1 MSDAS
6 LNHGPPAWLPETIG
20 ARTMAQAVDMAAAWR
35 GDHPAVVDWARQV
48 SYRELAQGMRRSAAA
63 FVRAGLKPGDRVAIW
78 VHNSL
83 EWVEASLGL
92 QAAGGVLVP
101 LNTRFKGAE
110 AQYAINKSGAK
121 FLVHSGRFLGVDY
134 AAMLD
139 GLETPSLERRIS
151 VATPEAPEA
160 EWDAFVAWG
169 AADPESLAEA
179 ERRIA
184 ALKPEDVADI
194 MFTSGTTGAPK
205 GVVASHEQNVRIG
218 HAWSGATTLCD
229 TDRFLLLW
237 PFFHCSGYKA
247 GWFASILMGATLY
260 PEPTLDTPRLIER
273 VLREKINFLPG
284 PPTLFQSLLA
294 SEQGQAGVFR
304 NVLRVTVTGATT
316 VPPALIV
323 AMREQLGLQKIFTGY
338 GLTESCGTVTMTAD
352 TDAPEIVVTSAGKA
366 MPDVEMRAMD
376 EAGNILPLGEEG
388 EIVVRGYN
396 VMQGYYQDPIATA
409 EVIDPDGWLH
419 TGDLG
424 IVEPTG
430 YLRITGRK
438 KDIVIVGGFNVY
450 PAEVENIMLGHPSVA
465 EVGLIGMPDERLG
478 EVAKAYVVKDPKGP
492 PIDDAGMIA
501 WARENMANYKVPRT
515 VVFVDALPRTATGK
529 LQKFRLTAG
538 EFG

>member
-1 MSDAS
+1 MSES
-6 LNHGPPAWLPETIG
+6 LNLGPPAWLPETIG
-20 ARTMAQAVDMAAAWR
+20 ARTIPDAVDRAAAWR
-35 GDHPAVVDWARQV
+35 GDHLAVVDAHRQV
-48 SYRELAQGMRRSAAA
+48 SYRELAAGMRKTAAA
-63 FVRAGLKPGDRVAIW
+63 FIRAGLKPGDRVAVW
-78 VHNSL
+78 LHNSL
-83 EWVEASLGL
+83 EWVEAAVGL
-92 QAAGGVLVP
+92 MAAGGVLVP
-101 LNTRFKGAE
+101 LNTRFKGVE
-110 AQYAINKSGAK
+110 AQYALNKSGARI
-121 FLVHSGRFLGVDY
+121 LVHPTRFLGVDY
-134 AAMLD
+134 AALLD
-139 GLETPSLERRIS
+139 GLETPALERKIA
-151 VATPEAPEA
+151 VGTPEAPGGD
-160 EWDAFVAWG
+160 WLDFVAWG

-184 ALKPEDVADI
+184 ALGPDDVADI

-205 GVVASHEQNVRIG
+205 GVVANHGQNVKVG
-218 HAWSGATTLCD
+218 HAWNGATTLCD
-229 TDRFLLLW
+229 ADRYLLIW
-237 PFFHCSGYKA
+237 PFFHCAGYKA
-247 GWFASILMGATLY
+247 GWFASVLAGATLY
-260 PEPTLDTPRLIER
+260 PEPTLDTDRLIAR
-273 VLREKINFLPG
+273 VLREKITFLPG
-284 PPTLFQSLLA
+284 PPTLFQQLLA
-294 SEQGQAGVFR
+294 SEQGKSGVFR
-304 NVLRVTVTGATT
+304 NVLRVTVTGATM
-316 VPPALIV
+316 VPPALIE
-323 AMREQLGLQKIFTGY
+323 AMRDDLGLKKVFTGY

-352 TDAPEIVVTSAGKA
+352 DDPAEIVVVSPGKA
-366 MPDVEMRAMD
+366 VPDVEMRSMD
-376 EAGNILPLGEEG
+376 EDGKILPFGAEG

-396 VMQGYYQDPIATA
+396 VMQGYYQDPAATA

-492 PIDDAGMIA
+492 PIDEAGMIA
-501 WARENMANYKVPRT
+501 WARENMANYKVPRS

>member
-396 VMQGYYQDPIATA
+396 VMQGYYEDPASTA
-409 EVIDPDGWLH
+409 EVIDQAGWLH

-424 IVEPTG
+424 VIDDKG

-450 PAEVENIMLGHPSVA
+450 PAEVENIILTHPAVA
-465 EVGLIGMPDERLG
+465 EVAIVGMVDERLG
-478 EVAKAYVVKDPKGP
+478 EVSKAYVVRKEGGP
-492 PIDDAGMIA
+492 AVNEAGLIA
-501 WARENMANYKVPRT
+501 WCREQMANYKVPRAVT
-515 VVFVDALPRTATGK
+515 FVEALPRNATGK
-529 LQKFRLTAG
+529 VQKFRLAAG